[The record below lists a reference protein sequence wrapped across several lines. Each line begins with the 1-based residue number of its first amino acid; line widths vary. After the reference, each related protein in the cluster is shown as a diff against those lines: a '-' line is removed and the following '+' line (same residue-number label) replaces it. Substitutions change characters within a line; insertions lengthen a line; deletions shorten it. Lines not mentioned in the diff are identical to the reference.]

1 MDDFEQFS
9 RALSAIAE
17 AGAYSAKDMRQICT
31 QEVQGEETILWADG
45 VPYAVI
51 RTPIVQVPVYERQI
65 EFRHIKSNVTNGTPE
80 LPEKKKAWPYRVV
93 EFLNK
98 VIDMFVQAI
107 TEDFL

>member
-9 RALSAIAE
+9 RALSVIAE
-17 AGAYSAKDMRQICT
+17 AGAYSAKEQICT

-51 RTPIVQVPVYERQI
+51 RTPTVQVPVYERQI
-65 EFRHIKSNVTNGTPE
+65 ESRYIESNAANGTPE